1 MFLSRWRIQKE
12 RKKEIRISFDR
23 PLLFLFESKSRR
35 GTGTGG
41 HEIRDHRCLIE
52 SAPIPQREMD
62 TGGCSISSLSDQT
75 RTTRHFPPHGRISS
89 SSSRVCTRTELD
101 NGNNLE
107 FLLRV
112 SRYVTSGN
120 VDVGQVW
127 RPQRRPEHVKNG
139 GSTINIRSQRAHVH
153 LVAWKMNI
161 YEPGVTANVQT
172 DASLRGWSDEKK

>member
-12 RKKEIRISFDR
+12 RYLQKENPYFPRSILSLD

-75 RTTRHFPPHGRISS
+75 RTTHHFPPHGRISS
-89 SSSRVCTRTELD
+89 SSGFVQEPSLITAITWSFCYVFPATWPPETWTLD
-101 NGNNLE
+101 RCGP
-107 FLLRV
+107 
-112 SRYVTSGN
+112 SG
-120 VDVGQVW
+120 G
-127 RPQRRPEHVKNG
+127 R
-139 GSTINIRSQRAHVH
+139 ST
-153 LVAWKMNI
+153 WKMAAR
-161 YEPGVTANVQT
+161 P
-172 DASLRGWSDEKK
+172 